1 MNPVFIQNMLLV
13 VMLGIVVV
21 GLSALKRR
29 LLEVS
34 QELSRKAPP
43 VCCPVNVLQE
53 KKMAILENL

>member
-1 MNPVFIQNMLLV
+1 MLLV

-29 LLEVS
+29 LLEVA

-53 KKMAILENL
+53 KKMVILENL